1 MKSSFALIHHE
12 PRSQITTI
20 IIWYLLLSCT
30 EILGQF
36 GPLSASISIGFKTR
50 DRDVFL

>member
-1 MKSSFALIHHE
+1 
-12 PRSQITTI
+12 
-20 IIWYLLLSCT
+20 
-30 EILGQF
+30 LGQF